1 MVHVFARM
9 VDELKERKVRGNM
22 MSGRPKVIVVDN
34 HPEVRE
40 VLSGVLEALSYDT
53 CQADGYAQAIEQL
66 GKPGI
71 CAVVTDVEM
80 EPKTGFDLLA
90 TCRQK
95 YPELPVILVSSY
107 ANDDMRKRAML
118 GGAAKFLAKP
128 FSMEDIND
136 ALEESIHLTTV

>member
-1 MVHVFARM
+1 
-9 VDELKERKVRGNM
+9 M

-34 HPEVRE
+34 HSEVRE

-53 CQADGYAQAIEQL
+53 CQADGYTQAIEQL

-71 CAVVTDVEM
+71 RAVVTDVEM

-95 YPELPVILVSSY
+95 HPELPVILVSSY